1 MNDEHVETAEILDL
15 IMNLY
20 NVIEYSDSNYSD
32 STASLFQFRRQEQP
46 LNDAGNIDNVT
57 ANNSSSFKYKSKLL
71 KALTTRDVAANV
83 DPDSANA
90 HRLFLNA
97 QIVVRLKYV
106 SCFFKSLEMSLL
118 NTKLHHELNCAKE
131 CVMFN
136 VTTATT
142 FKITS
147 TKLYVPVITLKTKI
161 T

>member
-90 HRLFLNA
+90 HRPFLNA

-118 NTKLHHELNCAKE
+118 NTKLHHELNCTKE

-136 VTTATT
+136 VATATT